1 MVQLERV
8 WDGDLLFGVVVLS
21 FAVQVNPDAGHC
33 EGVRGLRLVDVRD
46 WNTLQNK
53 ATHNSKCCQDA
64 RKNKLAYAQFL
75 SSPHSEHK
83 ES

>member
-8 WDGDLLFGVVVLS
+8 WDGDLLFGVVILS

-46 WNTLQNK
+46 WYTLQNK
-53 ATHNSKCCQDA
+53 AT
-64 RKNKLAYAQFL
+64 QFKML
-75 SSPHSEHK
+75 SRCTQKPTSIYTVPFFS
-83 ES
+83 SF